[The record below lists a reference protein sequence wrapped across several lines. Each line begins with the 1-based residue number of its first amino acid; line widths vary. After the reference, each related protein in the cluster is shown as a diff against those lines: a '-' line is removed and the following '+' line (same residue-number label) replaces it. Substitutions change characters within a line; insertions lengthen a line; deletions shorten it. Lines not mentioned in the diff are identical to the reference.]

1 MKTLIEYIEKDA
13 DLPTIK
19 AGLKLERWSI
29 NQVIEKT
36 TQYWQKEILQTTW
49 YKENQNNIKLMIQC
63 VETNESDAKEFLEG
77 ITL

>member
-13 DLPTIK
+13 DLSTIK

-29 NQVIEKT
+29 DQVIEKT

-63 VETNESDAKEFLEG
+63 VETNELDAKEFLEG
-77 ITL
+77 IIL

>member
-1 MKTLIEYIEKDA
+1 MKTLKEYIEKDA
-13 DLPTIK
+13 DLSTIK

-29 NQVIEKT
+29 DQVIEKT

>member
-36 TQYWQKEILQTTW
+36 TQYLQTTW